1 MQVMMKMISVN
12 GKQPANTGPIHMT
25 TADSI
30 RLWLIGDLFMR
41 EMTHRIIRQTVNKNA
56 AAHAICNSLR
66 EFGVTHNPDGA
77 KVTFTAVRRAI
88 TWQSGY

>member
-1 MQVMMKMISVN
+1 MQVMMKMISVG
-12 GKQPANTGPIHMT
+12 GKREVSTMPMHMT

-30 RLWLIGDLFMR
+30 RLWLIGDTFMR
-41 EMTHRIIRQTVNKNA
+41 DMTYRIIRQTVNKNA
-56 AAHAICNSLR
+56 AAHAIYNSLR